1 MRKTLFA
8 MLGLVAI
15 GLWAIPVAAAPSGL
29 VSDGPAKVRPDPVPL
44 DARAGAVGAV
54 ARGENYAGTL
64 SGSLIKQSAVT
75 TSFFLYPGACVQRAL
90 NTWAAKTSPTA
101 DSLQPN
107 ASFPNSSG
115 YTAGQPNPASNTIA
129 NATLADGRAILLRA
143 TSQEIGHSRE

>member
-44 DARAGAVGAV
+44 DARAGSVGAF

-75 TSFFLYPGACVQRAL
+75 TQYFLYPGACVQRSL
-90 NTWAAKTSPTA
+90 GTWAAKTNAVA

-107 ASFPNSSG
+107 GGFPNSSG
-115 YTAGQPNPASNTIA
+115 YTSG
-129 NATLADGRAILLRA
+129 
-143 TSQEIGHSRE
+143 